1 MKKLHCLAL
10 LFWIF
15 LCDHA
20 MAAENL
26 RPSMVVTASRME
38 DGGKLSVRG
47 EARNFYAAYYD
58 YTQLGGPVLWGCA
71 L

>member
-1 MKKLHCLAL
+1 
-10 LFWIF
+10 
-15 LCDHA
+15 
-20 MAAENL
+20 
-26 RPSMVVTASRME
+26 MVVTASRME

>member
-10 LFWIF
+10 LSWIF
-15 LCDHA
+15 LCDPA

-26 RPSMVVTASRME
+26 LPSMVVTASRME

-47 EARNFYAAYYD
+47 EASNFYAAYYELS
-58 YTQLGGPVLWGCA
+58 TAGRPVLWGYT